1 MFNFVDVLAISRRP
15 LLVGR
20 TPLSQ
25 PFTVFVPS
33 GVVRDVAEVAMDGPP
48 LCGHGAWYWYNHH
61 HDKKE

>member
-25 PFTVFVPS
+25 PFTVFVRS

-48 LCGHGAWYWYNHH
+48 LCGHGAWYW
-61 HDKKE
+61 